1 MAFEKDSI
9 ESTGPCA
16 AASGGT
22 PQETTVLATPADVN
36 DKNLRL
42 LMFMLLLSKAC

>member
-16 AASGGT
+16 AAASGST
-22 PQETTVLATPADVN
+22 PQETTVLTTPAEVN

-42 LMFMLLLSKAC
+42 LTRIGKILF

>member
-1 MAFEKDSI
+1 MTFEKDSI

-16 AASGGT
+16 AAASGRT
-22 PQETTVLATPADVN
+22 PHEVTVLATPAEVN

-42 LMFMLLLSKAC
+42 LTSIGKILI